1 MITYKKIYN
10 KVATRLFSGS
20 LLLAT
25 CSLMMVSCV
34 DTLILPDNKTV
45 DEDFWKSKSDVQLMV
60 NGAYQRMLNA
70 DVISRLIVWGDLR
83 SEEMIPVASITGT
96 IKEDLE
102 EINLGNTQTDN
113 TFATWAAFYA
123 VINRCNLVLQRAEAV
138 MSEDPNYTNGD
149 YLSDRAQMLAL
160 RSLCY
165 FYLVR
170 NFRDVPFITDAYSDS
185 SQGRNVAQSSP
196 DSVLTSCLSDLAEA
210 EKNTVSASAYT
221 DWRRVGYFTR
231 DAINAL
237 QADIYLW
244 LGSVQH
250 STADYEQA
258 VAYCDKIIASKKS
271 QHIRKRGET
280 TEKDYYL
287 SEGMNAFY
295 DLFINKNAEE
305 SILELQF
312 QYGTNDNAGTTQYFN
327 HYNTNSG
334 SVPYLYASSI
344 FKYGGE
350 VYTSGSTL
358 TDYRAMNNTYTNTAG
373 ATVTVGDFDG
383 LRIRKYV
390 AQSDYI
396 NPPSQVAT
404 SPDYNST
411 LDMNYIIYRLSDIML
426 MKAEALTALA
436 SDDADAS
443 RLHAA
448 FDLVKTVNLRS
459 KQTESDSLKWNTY
472 SDGKSTMEN
481 LILAER
487 LRELAFEGKRWYD
500 LMRYSYRH
508 MEGVD
513 YATTLA
519 AQNDAGRTPVAVY
532 DEMLNLMKRK
542 LSGKGNAVAAK
553 MNTEPRLYMPVPLSD
568 LNISP
573 LLRQNPSYSDNDNF
587 NKNY

>member
-10 KVATRLFSGS
+10 KVVTGLFSKT
-20 LLLAT
+20 LFLAT
-25 CSLMMVSCV
+25 CSFMMVSCV
-34 DTLILPDNKTV
+34 DTLILPDDKTV

-83 SEEMIPVASITGT
+83 SEEAIPVASITGSV
-96 IKEDLE
+96 KEDLE

-113 TFATWAAFYA
+113 TFATWTSIYA
-123 VINRCNLVLQRAEAV
+123 VINRCNMVLQRAEGV

-149 YLSDRAQMLAL
+149 YLADRAQMLAL

-170 NFRDVPFITDAYSDS
+170 NFRDVPFITEAYFNS
-185 SQGRNVAQSSP
+185 SQDRNVAQSDP
-196 DSVLTSCLSDLAEA
+196 ESVLKACLEDLKEA
-210 EKNTVSASAYT
+210 EQNAISASAFT

-244 LGSVQH
+244 RGSVLH
-250 STADYEQA
+250 NTADYEQA
-258 VAYCDKIIASKKS
+258 VAYCDKVIASKKS
-271 QHIRKRGET
+271 QHVRKRGET
-280 TEKDYYL
+280 VEKDYYL
-287 SEGMNAFY
+287 SEGREAFY
-295 DLFINKNAEE
+295 DIFVNKNAEE
-305 SILELQF
+305 SIFELQF
-312 QYGTNDNAGTTQYFN
+312 QNGTNGNAGTAQYFN
-327 HYNTNSG
+327 HNDGKDG
-334 SVPYLYASSI
+334 SVPFLYASSI

-350 VYTSGSTL
+350 VYTSGSTQA
-358 TDYRAMNNTYTNTAG
+358 DYRAMNYTYTNNGGT
-373 ATVTVGDFDG
+373 TVTVGDFDG

-390 AQSDYI
+390 ASESYL
-396 NPPSQVAT
+396 NVPSQVGTA
-404 SPDYNST
+404 PGYNST
-411 LDMNYIIYRLSDIML
+411 LDMDYIIYRLSDIML

-443 RLHAA
+443 HLHAA
-448 FDLVKTVNLRS
+448 FNLVKVVNLRS

-500 LMRYSYRH
+500 LMRFSYRH

-513 YATTLA
+513 YSTTLA
-519 AQNDAGRTPVAVY
+519 QQNDEGKTFVAVY

-553 MNTEPRLYMPVPLSD
+553 MNTEPRLYMPIPLSD
-568 LNISP
+568 INISP
-573 LLRQNPSYSDNDNF
+573 QLRQNPSYSDNDNI
-587 NKNY
+587 NKN

>member
-10 KVATRLFSGS
+10 KVATGLFSKA

-25 CSLMMVSCV
+25 CSMMTVSCV
-34 DTLILPDNKTV
+34 DTLILPDDKTV

-83 SEEMIPVASITGT
+83 SEEAIPVASITGT
-96 IKEDLE
+96 EKEDLE

-113 TFATWAAFYA
+113 TYATWASIYA
-123 VINRCNLVLQRAEAV
+123 VINRCNMVLQRAEGV

-149 YLSDRAQMLAL
+149 YLADRAQMLAL

-170 NFRDVPFITDAYSDS
+170 NFRDVPFITDAYFDS
-185 SQGRNVAQSSP
+185 SQDRNVAQSDP
-196 DSVLTSCLSDLAEA
+196 ETVLTACLEDLKTAEQNA
-210 EKNTVSASAYT
+210 VSASAYT

-244 LGSVQH
+244 RGSVLH
-250 STADYEQA
+250 NTADYEQA

-271 QHIRKRGET
+271 QHVRQRGET
-280 TEKDYYL
+280 VEKDYYL
-287 SEGMNAFY
+287 SEGRESFY
-295 DLFINKNAEE
+295 DIFINKNAEE
-305 SILELQF
+305 SIFELQF
-312 QYGTNDNAGTTQYFN
+312 QYGINGNAGVAQCFN
-327 HYNTNSG
+327 LYKEKDA
-334 SVPYLYASSI
+334 SVPFLYASSI

-350 VYTSGSTL
+350 VYSSGSTL
-358 TDYRAMNNTYTNTAG
+358 TDYRAMNNTYTNTGG

-390 AQSDYI
+390 ASESYM
-396 NPPSQVAT
+396 NAPSQVGTA
-404 SPDYNST
+404 PGYNST

-436 SDDADAS
+436 SDDTDAS

-448 FDLVKTVNLRS
+448 FDLVKAVNLRS

-500 LMRYSYRH
+500 LMRFSYRH

-513 YATTLA
+513 YSTTLA
-519 AQNDAGRTPVAVY
+519 AQNDAGQSFVAVH

-553 MNTEPRLYMPVPLSD
+553 MNTEPRLYMPIPLSD
-568 LNISP
+568 INISP
-573 LLRQNPSYSDNDNF
+573 LLRQNPSYSDNDNI
-587 NKNY
+587 NKN